1 MDNQSSFFVI
11 DNVLSTEDCK
21 ALTDIVLNNTK
32 GDHDKYPLFDWMEMP
47 SFHILAGLPQPW
59 DRDAAYQLKLKKIIE
74 LAYDFF
80 VENYELTGV
89 KFGLNR
95 IHGNVMHK
103 DSFFITHRD
112 EQPNDKGVYDGQK
125 KTYVA
130 ALFLNDDYEG
140 GNYYFEDQNAEFKP
154 EVGSLVLFP
163 GYCTPHEIKQI
174 TEGTRVNVLIV
185 FYDYLQPDYENNLVY
200 YEEDGALIPSPQM
213 QADINLHK
221 LRAGS
226 GS

>member
-1 MDNQSSFFVI
+1 MDNQSSFYVI
-11 DNVLSTEDCK
+11 DDVLSPEDCK
-21 ALTDIVLNNTK
+21 ALTDIVLANTK

-47 SFHILAGLPQPW
+47 SFSILAGIPRNWDQEVKYQP
-59 DRDAAYQLKLKKIIE
+59 KLKNIIE

-103 DSFFITHRD
+103 DSFFVTHMD
-112 EQPNDKGVYDGQK
+112 EQPNDLGIYDGQK

-140 GNYYFEDQNAEFKP
+140 GNYYFQDQDADFKP
-154 EVGSLVLFP
+154 KAGSVVLFP
-163 GYCTPHEIKQI
+163 GYCTPHEIREI
-174 TEGTRVNVLIV
+174 TGGTRVNILIV
-185 FYDYLQPDYENNLVY
+185 FYDYLQSDYEKHLAY
-200 YEEDGALIPSPQM
+200 YEEDGALVPSPDM
-213 QADINLHK
+213 QYEIDLHTI
-221 LRAGS
+221 RASAGS
-226 GS
+226 